1 MPSIPLC
8 LNLRDAFPL
17 SCKEQI
23 RVLRDLGFSGFFS
36 HWREDMDIAALR
48 RCAEREDMLYQS
60 IHAPFRGTELLWTDA
75 PEGDAILAMLLR
87 CLQDCARNGI
97 PVMVMHASLGFDK
110 APAVPESPARFAP
123 LFQAA
128 EKYGVR
134 LAVENVDHPRRFHAM
149 MRYFQHSPALGFC
162 WDTGHERC
170 YSGGEDHLAHY
181 GQQLVATHLN
191 DNLGMRAPA
200 GQLDTRDDLHLLPYD
215 GTADWDALMAR
226 LARCGYRG
234 PLTFE
239 LKHTGRPSQH
249 ECARY
254 AAMSPETYLSAAAQ
268 RARQVADAFLR
279 HCGA

>member
-1 MPSIPLC
+1 MKTVPLC
-8 LNLRDAFPL
+8 LNLRDDFPL
-17 SCKEQI
+17 SYEAQI
-23 RVLRDLGFSGFFS
+23 HVLHDLGFSGFFS
-36 HWREDMDIAALR
+36 HWREDLDIAALR
-48 RCAEREDMLYQS
+48 RCGEREGMLYQS

-75 PEGDAILAMLLR
+75 PEGDAILARLMH

-97 PVMVMHASLGFDK
+97 PVMVMHASLGFDRE
-110 APAVPESPARFAP
+110 PAAPESPARFTP

-128 EKYGVR
+128 EKCGVR

-149 MRYFQHSPALGFC
+149 MHYFKDSPALGFC

-170 YSGGEDHLAHY
+170 YSGGEDHLARY
-181 GQQLVATHLN
+181 GQQLIATHLN
-191 DNLGMRAPA
+191 DNLGMRGSS

-226 LARCGYRG
+226 LAHCGFRG

-239 LKHTGRPSQH
+239 LKHKGRPGQQ

-254 AAMSPETYLSAAAQ
+254 TAMAPEDYLREACRRAQ
-268 RARQVADAFLR
+268 QVVDAFLR
-279 HCGA
+279 HCTA